1 MAGDK
6 RMYKS
11 IVDKILLSIDSG
23 DFPKGGRLPPE
34 RELAERY
41 SVSRPTIRE
50 AIIAL
55 EALERVEV
63 KTGSGIYVLESATGW
78 KGVDSSISPFELT
91 EARAMIEGEAA
102 ALAALMMTNEQLA
115 ELEVA
120 LNEMSSNDPLVFEEA
135 DKKFHQI
142 IAHATGNKMLD
153 SVINNLWHVRDS
165 SPSVHRAYQA
175 ICETDGN
182 QRVQE
187 HMDIFEALQKH
198 DDKAA
203 RVAMHQHFSRI
214 INKLIVVTEKEQLE
228 AIQRKMTESKER
240 FSLNHLVSSN

>member
-1 MAGDK
+1 MSGDQ

-11 IVDKILLSIDSG
+11 IVDKLLLSIDSG
-23 DFPKGGRLPPE
+23 EFPVGGRLPPE

-63 KTGSGIYVLESATGW
+63 QNRFRYLRPRVSHRKTRSQTLPSAH
-78 KGVDSSISPFELT
+78 FELT

-102 ALAALMMTNEQLA
+102 ALAALIITNEQLT
-115 ELEVA
+115 ELEIA
-120 LNEMSSNDPLVFEEA
+120 LNEMSSPNPLVFENA
-135 DKKFHQI
+135 DKKFHEI
-142 IAHATGNKMLD
+142 IAHATSNKMMD
-153 SVINNLWHVRDS
+153 SVISNLWYIRDN
-165 SPSVHRAYQA
+165 SPIVHQAYQS

-182 QRVQE
+182 VRVQE
-187 HMDIFEALQKH
+187 EHVEIFDALKKR

-203 RVAMHQHFSRI
+203 RSAMHQHFSRI
-214 INKLIVVTEKEQLE
+214 IK
-228 AIQRKMTESKER
+228 S
-240 FSLNHLVSSN
+240 